1 MTTTTIKTNMDG
13 WEISLRGDDVLS
25 ITNPVK
31 GDGTSLSLGQE
42 SKFALVNAIELS
54 HQWAAAGSSYFV
66 LFDGL
71 DFTLLPY
78 IQKKMDEEHI
88 ITLCPYARDM
98 LSHILRAK

>member
-1 MTTTTIKTNMDG
+1 MTRTTIRTNMDG

-25 ITNPVK
+25 ITNPVN
-31 GDGTSLSLGQE
+31 GGGTSISLGQE
-42 SKFALVNAIELS
+42 AKLALVNALELS

-88 ITLCPYARDM
+88 ITLSPYEQDM